1 MTNKINL
8 IVEQSA
14 LDAFCCDIADAAY
27 ISVDTE
33 FLRESTFWPKLCL
46 VQVATQKYSAVIDPL
61 ASNLDLAPLLK
72 IMANPSVTKVFHAA
86 RQDIEIFHRLM
97 GKTPTSVF
105 DTQIAAMVCGFGDQ
119 IGYDTL
125 VAAVAH
131 QKIDKG
137 PRFTNWAERPLSDE
151 QLFYALSDVTH
162 LCVVYERLLK
172 MLETQS
178 RTNWAL
184 EEQESLVDPKTY
196 ETDPENAWKRLKAR
210 TDKPRF
216 LSVLKAA
223 AAWRERESMRR
234 DQPRNWVM
242 RDETLLN
249 IAAQAPKD
257 ELALARC
264 RGLPKGF
271 VNSLPGQD
279 LLAQVTAAADL
290 PASQAPKLEPRRQL
304 DPELAPTVE
313 LLKVILKR
321 SAEQNRVAQRLIAT
335 TDDLEAIAEGIDT
348 PALHGWR
355 YDIFG
360 IDAQKLIKG
369 ELGLSILN
377 NKVRVFKITAD
388 HAAAE

>member
-1 MTNKINL
+1 
-8 IVEQSA
+8 
-14 LDAFCCDIADAAY
+14 
-27 ISVDTE
+27 
-33 FLRESTFWPKLCL
+33 
-46 VQVATQKYSAVIDPL
+46 
-61 ASNLDLAPLLK
+61 
-72 IMANPSVTKVFHAA
+72 
-86 RQDIEIFHRLM
+86 
-97 GKTPTSVF
+97 
-105 DTQIAAMVCGFGDQ
+105 
-119 IGYDTL
+119 
-125 VAAVAH
+125 
-131 QKIDKG
+131 
-137 PRFTNWAERPLSDE
+137 
-151 QLFYALSDVTH
+151 
-162 LCVVYERLLK
+162 
-172 MLETQS
+172 
-178 RTNWAL
+178 
-184 EEQESLVDPKTY
+184 
-196 ETDPENAWKRLKAR
+196 
-210 TDKPRF
+210 
-216 LSVLKAA
+216 
-223 AAWRERESMRR
+223 
-234 DQPRNWVM
+234 M

-271 VNSLPGQD
+271 VNSRPGQD
-279 LLAQVTAAADL
+279 LLAHL

-304 DPELAPTVE
+304 DPALVPTVE

-377 NKVRVFKITAD
+377 NKVRLFKITAD